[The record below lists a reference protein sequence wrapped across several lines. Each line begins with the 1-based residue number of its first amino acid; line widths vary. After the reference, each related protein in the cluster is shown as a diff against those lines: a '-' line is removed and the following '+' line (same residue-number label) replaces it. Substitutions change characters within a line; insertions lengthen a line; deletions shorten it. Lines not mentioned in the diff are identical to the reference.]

1 MKKVLLI
8 LLILIINIPCFS
20 QVINIDYFPKNND
33 IDKQYEIDMQS
44 WSTNYEWQIIIGKYS
59 SIWERQMYLEMER
72 LISIIPH
79 FEKKIRKNQKKWEET
94 IEQDFKLIAANVDFN
109 KIGREV
115 YIGEY
120 CTARIELY
128 RNKAIYYLCLYYTIK
143 DQISEDNLYTDIK
156 KTELAK

>member
-1 MKKVLLI
+1 
-8 LLILIINIPCFS
+8 
-20 QVINIDYFPKNND
+20 
-33 IDKQYEIDMQS
+33 
-44 WSTNYEWQIIIGKYS
+44 
-59 SIWERQMYLEMER
+59 MER

>member
-79 FEKKIRKNQKKWEET
+79 FEKK
-94 IEQDFKLIAANVDFN
+94 
-109 KIGREV
+109 
-115 YIGEY
+115 
-120 CTARIELY
+120 
-128 RNKAIYYLCLYYTIK
+128 
-143 DQISEDNLYTDIK
+143 
-156 KTELAK
+156 